1 MYPLASLT
9 SLQSL
14 NLGGPSDT
22 SGRLVLMEKGRRR
35 KDPLLD
41 RAEGRFALCFRRPLE
56 KLEGTGHRGV
66 VTHLTIITG
75 EPNELV
81 AHIHTRMPVI
91 LAEEHHEAWLSNQA
105 GKEVLVP
112 FPADTMRAWPISPRV
127 NSPKNNDPDLIRPL

>member
-1 MYPLASLT
+1 MSDTKSAANSPCKGERPEVWQLCRSGRVSWADMYPLASLT

-75 EPNELV
+75 EPNEL
-81 AHIHTRMPVI
+81 
-91 LAEEHHEAWLSNQA
+91 
-105 GKEVLVP
+105 
-112 FPADTMRAWPISPRV
+112 
-127 NSPKNNDPDLIRPL
+127 